1 MKRTSGGNK
10 LSITSRQNGHFNF
23 CCFIYS
29 VPTAFMMQTG
39 VTTERT
45 QQASAATLS
54 SDTRREV
61 MGTTISATEIL
72 SKVEVGQM
80 GEKFSSEAVNI
91 AEIAAS
97 GGLTEEKRKEIT
109 KNLMEKHTLESAQLE
124 NELRS
129 NEIKVIS
136 EVIQG
141 YEERKAKAVAN
152 LQVKRNGMSIAL

>member
-1 MKRTSGGNK
+1 MCVFLICH
-10 LSITSRQNGHFNF
+10 LSI
-23 CCFIYS
+23 CL
-29 VPTAFMMQTG
+29 VPTTFMSQTG

-45 QQASAATLS
+45 QQASAMTLS
-54 SDTRREV
+54 QSQRNT

-109 KNLMEKHTLESAQLE
+109 KNLMEKHTLECAQLE

-136 EVIQG
+136 EVIQA
-141 YEERKAKAVAN
+141 YEERKTKAVTD
-152 LQVKRNGMSIAL
+152 LQVNSS

>member
-1 MKRTSGGNK
+1 MFSHIFHTYSFFP
-10 LSITSRQNGHFNF
+10 SI
-23 CCFIYS
+23 YLA
-29 VPTAFMMQTG
+29 PTVFMTPTG

-45 QQASAATLS
+45 QKASPMILPPEAQRNT
-54 SDTRREV
+54 

-72 SKVEVGQM
+72 SKLEVGQM

-109 KNLMEKHTLESAQLE
+109 KNLMEKHTLECAQLE

-136 EVIQG
+136 EVIQA
-141 YEERKAKAVAN
+141 YEERKTKAIAN
-152 LQVKRNGMSIAL
+152 LQVRVFPSIALYLLNQLYFWKS

>member
-1 MKRTSGGNK
+1 MYLAPAVFMSPTSISYEG
-10 LSITSRQNGHFNF
+10 
-23 CCFIYS
+23 
-29 VPTAFMMQTG
+29 
-39 VTTERT
+39 T
-45 QQASAATLS
+45 QQASAMVLAPQAQRS
-54 SDTRREV
+54 M

-109 KNLMEKHTLESAQLE
+109 KNLMEKHTLECAQLE

-136 EVIQG
+136 EVIQA
-141 YEERKAKAVAN
+141 YEERKGKAVAN
-152 LQVKRNGMSIAL
+152 LQVNFTTKFGE

>member
-1 MKRTSGGNK
+1 MFMSPTSV
-10 LSITSRQNGHFNF
+10 TS
-23 CCFIYS
+23 
-29 VPTAFMMQTG
+29 
-39 VTTERT
+39 ERT
-45 QQASAATLS
+45 QKASAMMLAPEAQ
-54 SDTRREV
+54 RNI

-109 KNLMEKHTLESAQLE
+109 KNLIEKHTLECAQLE

-136 EVIQG
+136 EVIQA
-141 YEERKAKAVAN
+141 YEERKGKAVAD
-152 LQVKRNGMSIAL
+152 LQVKSGIHGSILLTVMRLSILQ

>member
-1 MKRTSGGNK
+1 MSPTSV
-10 LSITSRQNGHFNF
+10 TS
-23 CCFIYS
+23 
-29 VPTAFMMQTG
+29 
-39 VTTERT
+39 ERT
-45 QQASAATLS
+45 QQASAMMLAPQQ
-54 SDTRREV
+54 RP

-109 KNLMEKHTLESAQLE
+109 KNLMEKHTLECAQLE
-124 NELRS
+124 NELRT

-136 EVIQG
+136 EVIQA
-141 YEERKAKAVAN
+141 YEERKSKAVAD
-152 LQVKRNGMSIAL
+152 LQVKFVVNGALRVLC

>member
-1 MKRTSGGNK
+1 MSPTSV
-10 LSITSRQNGHFNF
+10 TS
-23 CCFIYS
+23 
-29 VPTAFMMQTG
+29 
-39 VTTERT
+39 ERT
-45 QQASAATLS
+45 QQASAMMLAPQHTP
-54 SDTRREV
+54 

-109 KNLMEKHTLESAQLE
+109 KNLMEKHTLECAQLE
-124 NELRS
+124 NELRT

-136 EVIQG
+136 EVIQA
-141 YEERKAKAVAN
+141 YEERKSKAVAD
-152 LQVKRNGMSIAL
+152 LQVKLVVNGALKVLC